1 MLADNVYSSVVIN
14 ESFNIK
20 PFVIEPTTGET
31 FTLSTKVSP
40 GKATIQ
46 TVKWYSENEA
56 IATVDENG
64 VVTAIGKGEVIVYAL
79 SDDGYYRST
88 CEVTV
93 E

>member
-1 MLADNVYSSVVIN
+1 MSKKNVELGV
-14 ESFNIK
+14 
-20 PFVIEPTTGET
+20 GET

-40 GKATIQ
+40 KKATIQ

-56 IATVDENG
+56 VATVDENG
-64 VVTAIGKGEVIVYAL
+64 VVTAVAQGEVIVYAL